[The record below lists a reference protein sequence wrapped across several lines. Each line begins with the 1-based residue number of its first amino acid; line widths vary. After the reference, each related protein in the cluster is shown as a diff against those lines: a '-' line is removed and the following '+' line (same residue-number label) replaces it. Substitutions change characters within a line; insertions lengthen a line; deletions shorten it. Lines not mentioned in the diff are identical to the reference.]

1 MAIFR
6 VGEKFRK
13 HKLLKRRGGKR
24 DVTVVLSLTAMVD
37 MFTVL
42 VIFLLQSYNT
52 TGRVIYLPKDVSLP
66 KAQTIK
72 PLSPSVVVTI
82 SEKEILV
89 DKAVVASYAE
99 IKAQTEMLIPKL
111 QKEVIEALARAK
123 VDYDGKLQN
132 KIKNLVQTDK
142 KDLKAMEEEDKNTW
156 KQVTVQADKGM
167 DFQTVRKVLFTVT
180 EAGAGQINF
189 AVLKQALSSE

>member
-1 MAIFR
+1 
-6 VGEKFRK
+6 
-13 HKLLKRRGGKR
+13 
-24 DVTVVLSLTAMVD
+24 VTVVLSLTAMVD

-89 DKAVVASYAE
+89 DKFVVATYAD
-99 IKAQTEMLIPKL
+99 IKAQ
-111 QKEVIEALARAK
+111 
-123 VDYDGKLQN
+123 N
-132 KIKNLVQTDK
+132 
-142 KDLKAMEEEDKNTW
+142 
-156 KQVTVQADKGM
+156 
-167 DFQTVRKVLFTVT
+167 
-180 EAGAGQINF
+180 
-189 AVLKQALSSE
+189 